1 MKKLLITIFVSIMLI
16 LSFTPNTQAQEVFR
30 FEFETS
36 ERRKVDGIEHI
47 KRVGTMT
54 YGEEVTSQHYNYLG
68 VIVSCFNVNT

>member
-1 MKKLLITIFVSIMLI
+1 MLI
-16 LSFTPNTQAQEVFR
+16 LSFTPNTKAQEVFR

-47 KRVGTMT
+47 KRIGTMI

-68 VIVSCFNVNT
+68 VNVKTTDYNIIASDNYLRI

>member
-16 LSFTPNTQAQEVFR
+16 LSFTPNTKAQEVFR

-47 KRVGTMT
+47 KRIGTMI
-54 YGEEVTSQHYNYLG
+54 YGRSYFSTLQLFR
-68 VIVSCFNVNT
+68 C